1 MKAFE
6 IQTYQDGKWR
16 INSIFDDRELALFEA
31 RRVDESSRYSA
42 VRVIEE
48 LFDEAS
54 AKTST
59 KTIFRGGR
67 AADLRT
73 AREPDTQKKAAAN
86 RTGRGAVNRSGARR
100 PGVRR
105 PPAKKKTSMAGP
117 IVLLLLVIVLGG
129 AAMFGLQYF
138 EALR

>member
-54 AKTST
+54 SKTST

-67 AADLRT
+67 AADPRT
-73 AREPDTQKKAAAN
+73 AREPDTKKKAAAN
-86 RTGRGAVNRSGARR
+86 RTGRGAANRSGARR
-100 PGVRR
+100 PGGRR

>member
-54 AKTST
+54 SKTST

-67 AADLRT
+67 AAEVRT
-73 AREPDTQKKAAAN
+73 VREPDARKKAAAN
-86 RTGRGAVNRSGARR
+86 RSGRGANNRSGVRR
-100 PGVRR
+100 TAGRR

-117 IVLLLLVIVLGG
+117 VILLVLVIVLGG
-129 AAMFGLQYF
+129 AAMFGLQHF
-138 EALR
+138 GSLR

>member
-31 RRVDESSRYSA
+31 RRVDESSRYSG

-48 LFDEAS
+48 LFDEINS
-54 AKTST
+54 KTST

-73 AREPDTQKKAAAN
+73 AREPDTKKKAATN
-86 RTGRGAVNRSGARR
+86 KPVRGAANRSGSRR
-100 PGVRR
+100 TAGRR
-105 PPAKKKTSMAGP
+105 PPSKKKTSMVGP
-117 IVLLLLVIVLGG
+117 VILLFLVIVLGG

-138 EALR
+138 GALR

>member
-48 LFDEAS
+48 LFDETS
-54 AKTST
+54 SKTST

-67 AADLRT
+67 AADPRT
-73 AREPDTQKKAAAN
+73 AREPDAKKKTAVK
-86 RTGRGAVNRSGARR
+86 RTARGAANRSGARR

-105 PPAKKKTSMAGP
+105 PPAQKKTSMAGP
-117 IVLLLLVIVLGG
+117 VVLLLLVIVLGG

>member
-54 AKTST
+54 PKTST

-67 AADLRT
+67 AAETRMPK
-73 AREPDTQKKAAAN
+73 EPVAKKKATVKRSGRGAAN
-86 RTGRGAVNRSGARR
+86 RSRAHR

-105 PPAKKKTSMAGP
+105 PPAKQKTSMAGP
-117 IVLLLLVIVLGG
+117 VIILLLVIILGG
-129 AAMFGLQYF
+129 TAMFGLQHF
-138 EALR
+138 GTLR